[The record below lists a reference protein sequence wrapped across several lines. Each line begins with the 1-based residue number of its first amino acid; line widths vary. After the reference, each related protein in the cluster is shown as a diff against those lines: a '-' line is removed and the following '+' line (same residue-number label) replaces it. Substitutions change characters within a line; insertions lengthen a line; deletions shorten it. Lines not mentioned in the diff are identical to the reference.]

1 VCSLCT
7 SLNDLRTS
15 TLERLQLN
23 QILKSLLLLQP
34 SDDNKSGVF
43 GVCLEKVPSVNIG
56 EDFYCSVPK

>member
-1 VCSLCT
+1 MLRLFYNVCSLCKFT
-7 SLNDLRTS
+7 SY
-15 TLERLQLN
+15 LE
-23 QILKSLLLLQP
+23 ILKSLLLLQP